1 MSATS
6 GKQGTTDKTAP
17 DLRKPTQINWD
28 NRLEEANKELLAK
41 INACLD
47 RLNSLR
53 VEEVSHS
60 GSLRSRAAW
69 RLAVHQQGLLFR
81 TVALVDGIAAAWNNR
96 STLTAILSA
105 RALMET
111 IAVVAEYEKCV
122 ASLLAAKDFDG
133 LDKLAEKGIFSSR
146 DSEVI
151 SQAPEIEATNIL
163 AYVDKLNNQVAGFR
177 EHYNQLSE
185 RCHPNALGHT
195 FMFARFDRSAESYR
209 FCDERDPD
217 KNGVMIL
224 AVLEFLPPLES
235 TMTELSKSISQ
246 VSDAHERILK
256 GSPQQ
261 GADMK
266 VVKSE
271 KLIKGA
277 TGDWE
282 VVIGMEVH
290 AQVTSNSKLFSGA
303 STEFGGEPNAHVS
316 LVDAAMPGMLP
327 VINEACIRQ
336 AVRTGLG
343 LNAKINLR
351 SVFDRKNYF
360 YPDLP
365 QGYQI
370 SQYKSPVVG
379 EGEVVVELAGGDSVT
394 VGIERL
400 HLEQDAGK
408 SLHDQSPTMSF
419 VDLNRS
425 GVALME
431 IVSKPDIR
439 SSEQAKAYVTK
450 LRSILR
456 YLGTCDGDM
465 EKGSLR
471 ADVNVSVRKPGGP
484 LGTRCEIKNMNS
496 IAFIGQAIEYE
507 ARRQIGILED
517 GGAIDQETRLFDP
530 NKGETRSMRSK
541 EEAHDYRYFPDPD
554 LLPLEFTQ
562 GFVDELRAGLP
573 GLPDQKKARFISE
586 FGLSPYDASVLV
598 AERESAAF
606 FETVL
611 ERLANKARDGKLAA
625 NWVIN
630 ELFGRL
636 NKEGQ
641 GIAASPVSAAQL
653 AAIVDLI
660 GEGTISGKIAKDLF
674 EIVWQ
679 EGGDPRALVE
689 ARGMKQVT
697 DLGAIEKVVDD
708 IVAANPDKVAQAKAK
723 PALIG
728 WFVGQVMKSSGG
740 KANPQAVNDL
750 LKSKLGI

>member
-1 MSATS
+1 MTTATH
-6 GKQGTTDKTAP
+6 K
-17 DLRKPTQINWD
+17 
-28 NRLEEANKELLAK
+28 LL
-41 INACLD
+41 
-47 RLNSLR
+47 
-53 VEEVSHS
+53 
-60 GSLRSRAAW
+60 
-69 RLAVHQQGLLFR
+69 
-81 TVALVDGIAAAWNNR
+81 
-96 STLTAILSA
+96 
-105 RALMET
+105 
-111 IAVVAEYEKCV
+111 
-122 ASLLAAKDFDG
+122 
-133 LDKLAEKGIFSSR
+133 
-146 DSEVI
+146 
-151 SQAPEIEATNIL
+151 
-163 AYVDKLNNQVAGFR
+163 
-177 EHYNQLSE
+177 
-185 RCHPNALGHT
+185 
-195 FMFARFDRSAESYR
+195 
-209 FCDERDPD
+209 
-217 KNGVMIL
+217 
-224 AVLEFLPPLES
+224 
-235 TMTELSKSISQ
+235 
-246 VSDAHERILK
+246 
-256 GSPQQ
+256 
-261 GADMK
+261 
-266 VVKSE
+266 
-271 KLIKGA
+271 KGA

-282 VVIGMEVH
+282 MVIGLEVH
-290 AQVTSNSKLFSGA
+290 AQVTSKSKLFSGA
-303 STEFGGEPNAHVS
+303 STGFGGDPNSHVS

-327 VINEACIRQ
+327 VINEECVRQ

-360 YPDLP
+360 YPDSP

-370 SQYKSPVVG
+370 SQYKSPIVG
-379 EGEVVVELAGGDSVT
+379 EGVVELELDGGRT
-394 VGIERL
+394 VRIGIERL

-408 SLHDQSPTMSF
+408 LLHDQSPTMSY
-419 VDLNRS
+419 VDLNRC

-439 SSEQAKAYVTK
+439 DAEQAKAYVSK

-507 ARRQIGILED
+507 ARRQIEIIED

-530 NKGETRSMRSK
+530 NRGETRAMRSK

-554 LLPLEFTQ
+554 LLPLEFSEAY
-562 GFVDELRAGLP
+562 VDDLKADLP
-573 GLPDQKKARFISE
+573 ELPDQKKARFIADL
-586 FGLSPYDASVLV
+586 GLSAYDAGVLV
-598 AERESAAF
+598 AERESADF

-611 ERLANKARDGKLAA
+611 ADLVDQTRDGKLAA

-636 NKEGQ
+636 NKEGRDIT
-641 GIAASPVSAAQL
+641 GSPLSAAQL
-653 AAIVDLI
+653 GTIVELI

-689 ARGMKQVT
+689 SRGMKQVT

-708 IVAANPDKVAQAKAK
+708 IMSANPDKVAQAKAK

>member
-1 MSATS
+1 MTATS
-6 GKQGTTDKTAP
+6 G
-17 DLRKPTQINWD
+17 
-28 NRLEEANKELLAK
+28 
-41 INACLD
+41 
-47 RLNSLR
+47 
-53 VEEVSHS
+53 
-60 GSLRSRAAW
+60 
-69 RLAVHQQGLLFR
+69 
-81 TVALVDGIAAAWNNR
+81 
-96 STLTAILSA
+96 
-105 RALMET
+105 
-111 IAVVAEYEKCV
+111 
-122 ASLLAAKDFDG
+122 
-133 LDKLAEKGIFSSR
+133 
-146 DSEVI
+146 
-151 SQAPEIEATNIL
+151 
-163 AYVDKLNNQVAGFR
+163 
-177 EHYNQLSE
+177 
-185 RCHPNALGHT
+185 
-195 FMFARFDRSAESYR
+195 
-209 FCDERDPD
+209 
-217 KNGVMIL
+217 
-224 AVLEFLPPLES
+224 
-235 TMTELSKSISQ
+235 
-246 VSDAHERILK
+246 
-256 GSPQQ
+256 
-261 GADMK
+261 
-266 VVKSE
+266 

-290 AQVTSNSKLFSGA
+290 AQVTSNAKLFSGA
-303 STEFGGEPNAHVS
+303 STEFGGAPNSHVS

-327 VINEACIRQ
+327 VINEQCVKQ

-370 SQYKSPVVG
+370 SQYKSPIVG
-379 EGEVVVELAGGDSVT
+379 EGEVTVELEGGKT
-394 VGIERL
+394 ATIGIERL

-439 SSEQAKAYVTK
+439 DAEQAKAYVTK
-450 LRSILR
+450 VRSILR

-496 IAFIGQAIEYE
+496 ITFIGQAIEYE
-507 ARRQIGILED
+507 ARRQIEIIEE
-517 GGAIDQETRLFDP
+517 GGSIDQETRLFDP

-554 LLPLEFTQ
+554 LLPLEFTDAY
-562 GFVDELRAGLP
+562 VAELKANLP
-573 GLPDQKKARFISE
+573 ELPDEKKARFIADL
-586 FGLSPYDASVLV
+586 GLSPYDAGVLV
-598 AERESAAF
+598 AERESADF

-611 ERLANKARDGKLAA
+611 AKLADRVRDGKLAA

-636 NKEGQ
+636 NKEGFAI
-641 GIAASPVSAAQL
+641 GASPVSAVQL
-653 AAIVDLI
+653 GGIVDLI

-679 EGGDPRALVE
+679 EGGDPRAIVE

-697 DLGAIEKVVDD
+697 DLSAIEKVVDE
-708 IVAANPDKVAQAKAK
+708 IIAANPDKVAQAKAK
-723 PALIG
+723 PQALG

-750 LKSKLGI
+750 LKSKLGV